1 MKGVSESSPKL
12 RKRHRGSAGV
22 EVVISAF
29 PFHAYC
35 AVGAIL
41 APAGAA
47 VSAAPWVLVLPE
59 GVGVISAPSQ
69 AALLGHHLGVAFL
82 PGDFPCCIS
91 RSAAA
96 VAAGLGVCAGIEALW
111 GAGVVG
117 MSSKAFSFPPPLNLL
132 WAKGHASL
140 SMIVSPRTSVVPV
153 SSSSTKLLCCLF
165 LPEPFFCQSCKETVG

>member
-1 MKGVSESSPKL
+1 MWWLSRVKGVSESSPKL

-41 APAGAA
+41 APAGAT

-82 PGDFPCCIS
+82 PGD
-91 RSAAA
+91 
-96 VAAGLGVCAGIEALW
+96 LHL
-111 GAGVVG
+111 
-117 MSSKAFSFPPPLNLL
+117 
-132 WAKGHASL
+132 
-140 SMIVSPRTSVVPV
+140 
-153 SSSSTKLLCCLF
+153 
-165 LPEPFFCQSCKETVG
+165 